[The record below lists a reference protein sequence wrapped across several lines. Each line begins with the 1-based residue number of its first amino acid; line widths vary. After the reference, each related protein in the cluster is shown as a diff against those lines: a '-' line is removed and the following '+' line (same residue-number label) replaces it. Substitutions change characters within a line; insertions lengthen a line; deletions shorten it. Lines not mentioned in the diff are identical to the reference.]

1 MIKLLLLYILVPLS
15 IHAQTFTICGFNW
28 DTIYIGTDN
37 LIRFNNI
44 NCNPLKYDIVPEV
57 TSKYNDSVLNI
68 LPSSQKK
75 YRLSIYNGKNAP
87 IVFTLYSQRITLD
100 IKCLANTLVPTDTKV
115 IKKEV
120 AKQLRGVKPIVNCP
134 WLREACV
141 ILGFNFR
148 IERNKEII
156 YVEEI
161 TGWQLS
167 SNSKTALQKIT
178 KGSTIIFENINWK
191 CPGDDAGGQT
201 DIVLEI
207 E

>member
-1 MIKLLLLYILVPLS
+1 M
-15 IHAQTFTICGFNW
+15 
-28 DTIYIGTDN
+28 
-37 LIRFNNI
+37 
-44 NCNPLKYDIVPEV
+44 
-57 TSKYNDSVLNI
+57 
-68 LPSSQKK
+68 
-75 YRLSIYNGKNAP
+75 
-87 IVFTLYSQRITLD
+87 
-100 IKCLANTLVPTDTKV
+100 
-115 IKKEV
+115 
-120 AKQLRGVKPIVNCP
+120 
-134 WLREACV
+134 REACV

-178 KGSTIIFENINWK
+178 KGSTIIFENINWN